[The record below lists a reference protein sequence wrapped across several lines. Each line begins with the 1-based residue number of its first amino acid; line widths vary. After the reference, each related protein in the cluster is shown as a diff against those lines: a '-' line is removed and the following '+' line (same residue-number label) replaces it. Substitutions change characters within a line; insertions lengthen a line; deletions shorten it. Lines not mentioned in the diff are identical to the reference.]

1 MTAGSSAAGGGN
13 RLAHQSSPYLLQHA
27 SNPVDWHPWGDEA
40 FACALRRDKP
50 VFLSIGY
57 STCHWCHVME
67 RESFEDEAT
76 AALLNNHFV
85 CVKVDREE
93 RPDVDE
99 TYMKA
104 VQMMTGSGGW
114 PLSVFLTPQGRPFYG
129 GTYFPPTSMYG
140 RPSFQQVLLA
150 IAQAWR
156 DKRRDLLESAKKVT
170 DSLVKLEVAGSP
182 KIAAAARTADV
193 PQSAFAALSRS
204 FDESHGG
211 FGDAPKFPQ
220 PGTLAFLLAHGHRT
234 GEEGV
239 LRMVTQTLDAMAAGG
254 IHDHLGGGFHR
265 YATDRQWHVPHF
277 EKMLYDQ
284 ALLGQV
290 YVQAFQSTGR
300 ERYASVARGI
310 FDYVLRDLTDPGG
323 GFYAAEDA
331 DSEGKEGTF
340 YVWTQAE
347 IESILPQRQ
356 AGLLC
361 ERYGITKKGSF
372 ENGTSILHLARR
384 RAKAGD
390 EPACASTEI
399 EGELAGARE
408 KLLQHRIA
416 RPRPG
421 RDDKI
426 IAGWN
431 GLMISA
437 MAYGGAVL
445 GESRYVAAAEKA
457 GRFVL
462 DSLLVKGRL
471 MRYFRGGRAVEK
483 GFLDDYAYLIG
494 GLVELYQAT
503 FDARWLR
510 EAADLADR
518 MIDLFGDSRSGGYFL
533 AGRDGE
539 RLIVSE
545 KPSYDGAVPS
555 GNSAAA
561 MALLRL
567 AKLTGEERYAAQAQ
581 RVLDAFSIPMVESP
595 TALAAMATALTFAM
609 GPSQEIVIAASQQQ
623 AQTDA
628 LLGEVRRHFLPNAVL
643 LVHPFGT
650 EGRAVEEV
658 APFVTGLG
666 PIDGHAAAYVCRDR
680 ACRRPVTKPQELREI
695 LLSIG
700 PKH

>member
-1 MTAGSSAAGGGN
+1 MTAGPRAAGGAN
-13 RLAHQSSPYLLQHA
+13 RLAHETSPYLLQHA
-27 SNPVDWHPWGDEA
+27 RNPVDWYPWGDEA
-40 FACALRRDKP
+40 FACAARRDKP

-76 AALLNNHFV
+76 AAVLNNHFV

-114 PLSVFLTPQGRPFYG
+114 PLSVFLTPQGAPFYG

-156 DKRRDLLESAKKVT
+156 DKRRELLESAQKVT
-170 DSLVKLEVAGSP
+170 ESLLKLEMTGALKVP
-182 KIAAAARTADV
+182 AAARTADAAER
-193 PQSAFAALSRS
+193 AFAVLSRS

-211 FGDAPKFPQ
+211 FGDAPRFPQ
-220 PGTLAFLLAHGHRT
+220 PGTLAFLLSYAHRT
-234 GEEGV
+234 GDEQAV
-239 LRMVTQTLDAMAAGG
+239 RMVTATLDAMAAGG

-265 YATDRQWHVPHF
+265 YATDRQWRVPHF

-290 YVQAFQSTGR
+290 YVQAFQATGR
-300 ERYASVARGI
+300 ERYASVARGV
-310 FDYVLRDLTDPGG
+310 FDYVLRDLTDSGG

-331 DSEGKEGTF
+331 DSEGREGAF

-347 IESILPQRQ
+347 IESILSQRQ
-356 AGLLC
+356 AALFC
-361 ERYGITKKGSF
+361 ERYGITKKGNF
-372 ENGTSILHLARR
+372 ENGRNVPYLARS
-384 RAKAGD
+384 RAKSDD
-390 EPACASTEI
+390 EPADKLTQI
-399 EGELAGARE
+399 EAELADARE
-408 KLLQHRIA
+408 KLLQHRSA
-416 RPRPG
+416 RPRPH

-426 IAGWN
+426 ITGWN

-445 GESRYVAAAEKA
+445 GESRYVTAAEKA
-457 GRFVL
+457 ARFVL
-462 DSLLVKGRL
+462 EALRVEGRL
-471 MRYFRGGRAVEK
+471 MRYFRAGRAVEK

-494 GLVELYQAT
+494 GLIDLYQAT

-510 EAADLADR
+510 EAANLADG
-518 MIDLFGDSRSGGYFL
+518 MIDLFGDNQSGGFFL
-533 AGRDGE
+533 AAGDGQP
-539 RLIVSE
+539 LIVRE
-545 KPSYDGAVPS
+545 KPFYDGAVPS

-567 AKLTGEERYAAQAQ
+567 AKLTGDERHATQAQ

-595 TALAAMATALTFAM
+595 TALTTMLTALGFVL

-623 AQTDA
+623 AETDA
-628 LLGEVRRHFLPNAVL
+628 LLGEVRRHFLPNGVL
-643 LVHPFGT
+643 LVHPFGL

-658 APFVTGLG
+658 APFVSGLG
-666 PIDGHAAAYVCRDR
+666 PIDGHAAAYVCRDH

-695 LLSIG
+695 LLAIP